1 MWDILSLVLIQE
13 FKDKLCWDT
22 GAIGLL
28 PTDCSKES
36 DVSVARRRDH
46 ATPPTKSQASQSL
59 RRREYLYVLG
69 AYGVWYIPHIHIFW
83 WCEARF
89 FPHLNSHLASY
100 RKIVS

>member
-1 MWDILSLVLIQE
+1 M
-13 FKDKLCWDT
+13 
-22 GAIGLL
+22 L

-69 AYGVWYIPHIHIFW
+69 AYGV
-83 WCEARF
+83 
-89 FPHLNSHLASY
+89 
-100 RKIVS
+100 